1 MREGAREKERET
13 KRDKQAGRE
22 FREVR
27 DKESG
32 VERGGGGHKAI
43 EQNEKENPIRRPM
56 LEVGF

>member
-32 VERGGGGHKAI
+32 VERGGGDKAI